1 MGVFGDDPQG
11 GASTVVSVLRVYY
24 RGQGLWVFREL
35 FEPTNKYGEVSFPT
49 QVRYDNF
56 YCSLATYY
64 YCDSDQ
70 TIAFAVPSIE
80 RSLKSMVY
88 DFLVACRQVLSG

>member
-56 YCSLATYY
+56 YCFLATYY
-64 YCDSDQ
+64 YCGSDHIVAC
-70 TIAFAVPSIE
+70 TVPSI
-80 RSLKSMVY
+80 LNPFKSMGY
-88 DFLVACRQVLSG
+88 DFSAASRRV